1 MHRRVKH
8 FIRNVSEMPNLPVPI
23 YEFGSRR
30 MVGQEESAN
39 VRHMF
44 NNDSYVGAD
53 YIDGLGV
60 DVVLDIRA
68 IDLPD
73 SSIGTLICTEVL
85 EHVDRPFEAMKEI
98 FRVLKDDGLLVL
110 TAPMNLEIH
119 GSPFDYWRFTSQGF
133 EVLLEDF
140 QFKKISFGG
149 KENFPDTIVALAS
162 KSKSIDV
169 AAVNVVFNDW
179 EGTWKKERKS
189 IRGLVILKNLMVPR
203 IFLGSN
209 YEFLLRKNLSGFSYI
224 KSIVTLLIPNVLS
237 LSYWVNRLRK

>member
-8 FIRNVSEMPNLPVPI
+8 FIRNVSEMPNLPGPI

-39 VRHMF
+39 IRHMF
-44 NNDSYVGAD
+44 NDDNYVGAD

-60 DVVLDIRA
+60 DVVLDIRS

-119 GSPFDYWRFTSQGF
+119 GSPYDYWRFTSQGF
-133 EVLLEDF
+133 EVLLKDF
-140 QFKKISFGG
+140 KFKKITFGG
-149 KENFPDTIVALAS
+149 KENFPDTVVALAS
-162 KSKSIDV
+162 KSESVDE

-179 EGTWKKERKS
+179 EGTWRKQRKP
-189 IRGLVILKNLMVPR
+189 IRGVVMLKNLMVPR

-209 YEFLLRKNLSGFSYI
+209 YEFLLRKNLGGFSYI
-224 KSIVTLLIPNVLS
+224 KAVVNLLIPNLFLV
-237 LSYWVNRLRK
+237 SYWAVKLRK

>member
-8 FIRNVSEMPNLPVPI
+8 FIRNVSEMPELVAPI

-30 MVGQEESAN
+30 MIGQEESAI

-44 NNDSYVGAD
+44 NIESYVGAD

-73 SSIGTLICTEVL
+73 SSIGTFICTEVL

-119 GSPFDYWRFTSQGF
+119 GSPFDYWRFTPQGF
-133 EVLLEDF
+133 EVLLEGF
-140 QFKKISFGG
+140 EFKKISYGG
-149 KENFPDTIVALAS
+149 KENFPDTIVALAC

-169 AAVNVVFNDW
+169 AAINVVFKNW
-179 EGTWKKERKS
+179 EETWRKNRKPNKS
-189 IRGLVILKNLMVPR
+189 IVILKNLMVPR

-209 YEFLLRKNLSGFSYI
+209 YEFLLRKNLKGFSFI
-224 KSIVTLLIPNVLS
+224 KSILNLLIPNLLS
-237 LSYWVNRLRK
+237 INYWVNRFRK

>member
-8 FIRNVSEMPNLPVPI
+8 FIRNVSEMPNLPVPV

-39 VRHMF
+39 IRHMF
-44 NNDSYVGAD
+44 TDANYVGAD

-60 DVVLDIRA
+60 DVVLDIRS

-73 SSIGTLICTEVL
+73 SSIGTFICTEVL

-98 FRVLKDDGLLVL
+98 SRVLKEDGLLVL

-119 GSPFDYWRFTSQGF
+119 GSPYDYWRFTPQGF
-133 EVLLEDF
+133 QALLKDF
-140 QFKKISFGG
+140 RFKRISFGG
-149 KENFPDTIVALAS
+149 KENFPDTVVALAS
-162 KSKSIDV
+162 KSESLDE
-169 AAVNVVFNDW
+169 AAVNKVFNDW
-179 EGTWKKERKS
+179 EGTWRKQRKP
-189 IRGLVILKNLMVPR
+189 IRGAVILKNLIVPR

-209 YEFLLRKNLSGFSYI
+209 YEFLLRKNLKGLFYVKELLNLLLPNI
-224 KSIVTLLIPNVLS
+224 LSI
-237 LSYWVNRLRK
+237 SYWAVKLRK

>member
-1 MHRRVKH
+1 
-8 FIRNVSEMPNLPVPI
+8 MPNLPVPI

-30 MVGQEESAN
+30 MIGQEESAN

-44 NNDSYVGAD
+44 NIDSYVGAD

-85 EHVDRPFEAMKEI
+85 EHVDQPFEAMKEI
-98 FRVLKDDGLLVL
+98 FRVLKNDGLLVL

-133 EVLLEDF
+133 EVLLKDF
-140 QFKKISFGG
+140 KFKKISFGG

-162 KSKSIDV
+162 KSKSIDED
-169 AAVNVVFNDW
+169 AVNVVFNDW
-179 EGTWKKERKS
+179 EGTWKKQRKS
-189 IRGLVILKNLMVPR
+189 ISGLVILKNLMIPR

-224 KSIVTLLIPNVLS
+224 KSIVTLLIPNLLS

>member
-8 FIRNVSEMPNLPVPI
+8 FIKNVSDIPNLQVPI

-30 MVGQEESAN
+30 MIGQEESAI

-44 NNDSYVGAD
+44 NTDSYVGAD

-98 FRVLKDDGLLVL
+98 FRVLKDDGLLIL

-119 GSPFDYWRFTSQGF
+119 GSPFDYWRFTPQGF
-133 EVLLEDF
+133 EVLLNYNR
-140 QFKKISFGG
+140 
-149 KENFPDTIVALAS
+149 NF
-162 KSKSIDV
+162 
-169 AAVNVVFNDW
+169 
-179 EGTWKKERKS
+179 
-189 IRGLVILKNLMVPR
+189 
-203 IFLGSN
+203 
-209 YEFLLRKNLSGFSYI
+209 
-224 KSIVTLLIPNVLS
+224 
-237 LSYWVNRLRK
+237 

>member
-44 NNDSYVGAD
+44 NSDSYVGAD

-60 DVVLDIRA
+60 DIVLDIRA

-237 LSYWVNRLRK
+237 LSYWVNKLRK